1 MKAVVAK
8 SQPHRVVSVLD
19 PEAMTPDLGSSYA
32 GRHLRLSFHDLHE
45 PEPGAT
51 LPAAEDIGGLLQ
63 FLESWSPGEL
73 LLIHCRAGISRS
85 PATAFIAACSRW
97 PSIPELEIARE
108 LRRAAPL
115 ARPNGRMIGLAD
127 ELMGRQGRMSEAMS
141 ETGRG
146 LPWIEVDEGDPFEFG
161 AQFDLIM

>member
-1 MKAVVAK
+1 MCPPKAAYGPPK
-8 SQPHRVVSVLD
+8 APNPAPNEQ
-19 PEAMTPDLGSSYA
+19 
-32 GRHLRLSFHDLHE
+32 FHA
-45 PEPGAT
+45 P
-51 LPAAEDIGGLLQ
+51 
-63 FLESWSPGEL
+63 
-73 LLIHCRAGISRS
+73 
-85 PATAFIAACSRW
+85 IAACSRW

-161 AQFDLIM
+161 AQFDLIT